1 MRSRRLFARAWRLER
16 PQSRKAGVQST
27 DFSRVV
33 QVVRLS
39 RYSERPLRD
48 SMLTPE
54 ETKVVARVDDIADEM
69 IDWLRAVVRIPTI
82 NPPGRNY
89 RDCAEFIG
97 AKLREFG
104 YEVSFIEAT
113 GRPECSPEFPRVNVI
128 GRLHGPSFHPALHFN
143 GHIDVVPPGAGW
155 MLDPFAGEV
164 RDGRIYGRG
173 VTDQK
178 AGLAASLFAV
188 EAIRRA
194 GVKLTGSVEQSATVD
209 EESGGFAG
217 VAYLAEHGYVRPDL
231 VDYVIITEPLDYDRI
246 CLGHR
251 GVFWFEVLMHG
262 RISHGSMPFLGVS
275 AIDRMAR
282 LIERIEQELKPRL
295 AARRTRM
302 PVEPEAARSATI
314 NVNSICGGQDPD
326 SPQTPC
332 VADLCRAVFD
342 RRFLI
347 EEKLEDV
354 REELIE
360 LVERLRA
367 DDAELQYELKDLM
380 IVHPTMTAP
389 ESRLVRTMRDVISQ
403 TLDREPPLVAS
414 PGTYDQKHFAR
425 LAGIEQCIA
434 YGPGI
439 LKMAH
444 QPDEYCEIEHL
455 VSACKAMAI
464 GTMRLLGVA

>member
-1 MRSRRLFARAWRLER
+1 MTLPE
-16 PQSRKAGVQST
+16 Q
-27 DFSRVV
+27 
-33 QVVRLS
+33 QVL
-39 RYSERPLRD
+39 
-48 SMLTPE
+48 
-54 ETKVVARVDDIADEM
+54 ARVDELADEM
-69 IDWLRAVVRIPTI
+69 IEWLRQLVRIPTV
-82 NPPGRNY
+82 NPPGENY
-89 RDCAEFIG
+89 KDCVRFVG
-97 AKLREFG
+97 DKLQEFG
-104 YEVSFIEAT
+104 YEVGFIEAA
-113 GRPECSPEFPRVNVI
+113 GRPECSPEHPRTNVI
-128 GRLHGPSFHPALHFN
+128 GHLNGARFHPTLHFN

-155 MLDPFAGEV
+155 TLDPFAADM

-178 AGLAASLFAV
+178 AGIAASLFAV

-194 GVKLTGSVEQSATVD
+194 GFKLAGSVEQSATVD

-251 GVFWFEVLMHG
+251 GVYWFEVLMRG
-262 RISHGSMPFLGVS
+262 RIAHGSMPFLGVS

-282 LIERIEQELKPRL
+282 LIHKVERELKPKL
-295 AARRTRM
+295 AERRTRM

-314 NVNSICGGQDPD
+314 NVNSIFGGQDPD

-347 EEKLEDV
+347 EERLDDA
-354 REELIE
+354 REEFIELIE
-360 LVERLRA
+360 QLRA

-389 ESRLVRTMRDVISQ
+389 DSTLVKTMSGVI
-403 TLDREPPLVAS
+403 TETIGREAPLIAS

-425 LAGIEQCIA
+425 IAGIEQCIA

-439 LKMAH
+439 LKLAH

-455 VSACKAMAI
+455 ASACKAMAI
-464 GTMRLLGVA
+464 GTMRLLGTAD

>member
-1 MRSRRLFARAWRLER
+1 MSLRSPEH
-16 PQSRKAGVQST
+16 
-27 DFSRVV
+27 
-33 QVVRLS
+33 QVL
-39 RYSERPLRD
+39 
-48 SMLTPE
+48 
-54 ETKVVARVDDIADEM
+54 ARVDELADEM
-69 IDWLRAVVRIPTI
+69 VEWLRGLVRIPTI
-82 NPPGRNY
+82 NPPGENY
-89 RDCAEFIG
+89 KDCAHFV
-97 AKLREFG
+97 ADKLKEFG
-104 YEVSFIEAT
+104 YEASFIEAT
-113 GRPECSPEFPRVNVI
+113 GRPECTPERPRVNVI
-128 GRLHGPSFHPALHFN
+128 GHLNGSRFHPTLHFN
-143 GHIDVVPPGAGW
+143 GHIDVVPPGDGW
-155 MLDPFAGEV
+155 TVDPFAAEI

-178 AGLAASLFAV
+178 AGIAASLFAV

-194 GVKLTGSVEQSATVD
+194 GFKLAGSIEQSATVD

-251 GVFWFEVLMHG
+251 GVYWFEVLMHG
-262 RISHGSMPFLGVS
+262 RIAHGSKPFLGVS
-275 AIDRMAR
+275 AIDRMAK
-282 LIERIEQELKPRL
+282 LIERLERQLKPKL
-295 AARRTRM
+295 AERRTRM
-302 PVEPEAARSATI
+302 PVEPEGARSATI
-314 NVNSICGGQDPD
+314 NVNSILGGQDPD

-354 REELIE
+354 REEFVDLIE
-360 LVERLRA
+360 QLRVE
-367 DDAELQYELKDLM
+367 DSELQYELKDLL

-389 ESRLVRTMRDVISQ
+389 ESPLVKTMRAVVNETIG
-403 TLDREPPLVAS
+403 REPPLIAS

-425 LAGIEQCIA
+425 IAGIEQCIA

-439 LKMAH
+439 LKLAH

-455 VSACKAMAI
+455 VSACKAMAV
-464 GTMRLLGVA
+464 GAMRLLGVDGMDHG

>member
-1 MRSRRLFARAWRLER
+1 M
-16 PQSRKAGVQST
+16 
-27 DFSRVV
+27 
-33 QVVRLS
+33 LS
-39 RYSERPLRD
+39 
-48 SMLTPE
+48 PE
-54 ETKVVARVDDIADEM
+54 EREVVTRVDDLAGEM
-69 IDWLRAVVRIPTI
+69 VEWLRQLVRIPTV
-82 NPPGRNY
+82 NPPGENY
-89 RDCAEFIG
+89 GNCAALIG
-97 AKLREFG
+97 EKLSQFG
-104 YEVSFIEAT
+104 YEVSLIEAT
-113 GRPECSPEFPRVNVI
+113 GRPECSPRHPRVNVI
-128 GRLHGPSFHPALHFN
+128 GHRHGSGFHPTLHFN
-143 GHIDVVPPGAGW
+143 GHLDVVPPGAGW
-155 MLDPFAGEV
+155 TLDPFAAEV

-178 AGLAASLFAV
+178 AGIASSLFAV

-194 GVKLTGSVEQSATVD
+194 GFELAGSIEQSATVD

-251 GVFWFEVLMHG
+251 GVYWFEVLMHG
-262 RISHGSMPFLGVS
+262 RIAHGSMPFLGVS

-282 LIERIEQELKPRL
+282 LIDRVERQLKPKL
-295 AARRTRM
+295 AARQTRM

-314 NVNSICGGQDPD
+314 NVNAIYGGQDPD
-326 SPQTPC
+326 ALQTPC

-354 REELIE
+354 REEFIELIE
-360 LVERLRA
+360 QLRVA
-367 DDAELQYELKDLM
+367 DPELQYELKDSM
-380 IVHPTMTAP
+380 IVHPTMTPP
-389 ESRLVRTMRDVISQ
+389 ESTLVTTMRDVIKDSVG
-403 TLDREPPLVAS
+403 REPPLIAS
-414 PGTYDQKHFAR
+414 PGTYDQKHFSR
-425 LAGIEQCIA
+425 LAGIEQCVA

-455 VSACKAMAI
+455 TSACKAMAI
-464 GTMRLLGVA
+464 GAMRLCGVEGTL

>member
-1 MRSRRLFARAWRLER
+1 
-16 PQSRKAGVQST
+16 
-27 DFSRVV
+27 
-33 QVVRLS
+33 
-39 RYSERPLRD
+39 
-48 SMLTPE
+48 ML
-54 ETKVVARVDDIADEM
+54 ARVDELADEM
-69 IDWLRAVVRIPTI
+69 VEWLRGLVRIPTI
-82 NPPGRNY
+82 NPPGENY
-89 RDCAEFIG
+89 KDCAHFV
-97 AKLREFG
+97 ADKLKEFG
-104 YEVSFIEAT
+104 YEASFIEAT
-113 GRPECSPEFPRVNVI
+113 GRPECTPERPRVNVI
-128 GRLHGPSFHPALHFN
+128 GHLNGSRFHPTLHFN
-143 GHIDVVPPGAGW
+143 GHIDVVPPGDGW
-155 MLDPFAGEV
+155 TVDPFAAEI

-178 AGLAASLFAV
+178 AGIAASLFAV

-194 GVKLTGSVEQSATVD
+194 GFKLAGSIEQSATVD

-251 GVFWFEVLMHG
+251 GVYWFEVLMHG
-262 RISHGSMPFLGVS
+262 RIAHGSMPFLGVS
-275 AIDRMAR
+275 AIDRMAK
-282 LIERIEQELKPRL
+282 LIERIERQLKPKL
-295 AARRTRM
+295 AERRTRM
-302 PVEPEAARSATI
+302 PVEPEGARSATI
-314 NVNSICGGQDPD
+314 NVNSILGGQDPD

-354 REELIE
+354 REEFVDLIE
-360 LVERLRA
+360 SLRA
-367 DDAELQYELKDLM
+367 EDAELQYELNDLL

-389 ESRLVRTMRDVISQ
+389 ESPLVKTMRAVVNETIG
-403 TLDREPPLVAS
+403 REPPLIAS

-425 LAGIEQCIA
+425 IAGIEQCIA

-439 LKMAH
+439 LKLAH

-455 VSACKAMAI
+455 TAACKAMAV
-464 GTMRLLGVA
+464 GAMRLLGIAP